1 MPYELL
7 FSRNRSND
15 VPVVWSDI
23 EILESSLMVDALS
36 ILSQFRRSAG
46 WLYPVRPTGTGS
58 FERGQ
63 GRLILFGKTRV
74 NFPDFPP
81 PYYLEFFPRF
91 GCSTYVLSVYKG
103 QPVPPR
109 PPVITFPNG
118 QAQIYRSSLG
128 GSLFVSE
135 SATAPFIRIVGSE
148 GSLSAKVGGD
158 GRLFIEFGP
167 SNYRYSLGP
176 PWTLLTMSRGT
187 WNQVIALP
195 GVRDVPSS

>member
-15 VPVVWSDI
+15 VPVVWDDI
-23 EILESSLMVDALS
+23 EILESSLMIDALS

-103 QPVPPR
+103 DPSVPSHDWVQY
-109 PPVITFPNG
+109 PPSGREFKLVASPPGIQTREVVTLEALFDAAEG
-118 QAQIYRSSLG
+118 AIEGHIYL
-128 GSLFVSE
+128 
-135 SATAPFIRIVGSE
+135 
-148 GSLSAKVGGD
+148 
-158 GRLFIEFGP
+158 
-167 SNYRYSLGP
+167 NYLYWKMSDN
-176 PWTLLTMSRGT
+176 TMFKREIGT
-187 WNQVIALP
+187 WNPVTLVSMVEYSGSRNGP
-195 GVRDVPSS
+195 GVLIL